1 MADTR
6 VQLAVEDW
14 VRREW
19 MPEQYGRRFAR
30 ERLFLDPG
38 GVFDFDAVS
47 DDRNI
52 VANIS
57 TSGSK
62 TASGKHAVGKILKVR
77 SDIYFLLLAKAN
89 RKLMLLTEQEMY
101 KQWLKECDNGRVPN
115 SIEFVHVEIPGD
127 LDDRLRASRSKASLE
142 VSPAAAQPL

>member
-19 MPEQYGRRFAR
+19 MPDQYKRRFAR
-30 ERLFLDPG
+30 ERVALEPG

-47 DDRNI
+47 DDGSI

-77 SDIYFLLLAKAN
+77 SDIYFLLLAN
-89 RKLMLLTEQEMY
+89 TDRKLVLLTEREMY
-101 KQWLKECDNGRVPN
+101 EHWKKERENGRVPD
-115 SIEFVHVEIPGD
+115 SIEFVHVDIPGE
-127 LDDRLRASRSKASLE
+127 LNARLRASRNNASRE
-142 VSPAAAQPL
+142 VSPIAARAS